1 MFIGSV
7 KDNTVRYYWDEFD
20 GTIYFSD
27 GKKAKVDYDGEFKY
41 KGEFFDAS
49 EGQKA
54 TERKLKRLFGKTYKK
69 VERHGKGMP
78 KRK

>member
-7 KDNTVRYYWDEFD
+7 KDNTVRYYFDEFD

-27 GKKAKVDYDGEFKY
+27 GKKSKVDMDGEFKY
-41 KGEFFDAS
+41 KGEFFDVS
-49 EGQKA
+49 DGQKSV
-54 TERKLKRLFGKTYKK
+54 ERKLKKKFNKNYKLVSK
-69 VERHGKGMP
+69 HGKGMP